1 MAYVFSDNAQIV
13 LNFLKSNPTVD
24 MTAAEIA
31 EAVGLTSR
39 TVNGVVTGLSSRR
52 KPALAYREA
61 VELEGKTVKYVRLTD
76 EGMAVDPLAEKA
88 E

>member
-13 LNFLKSNPTVD
+13 LNFLKSNPAVD

-39 TVNGVVTGLSSRR
+39 TVNGVVTSLSRR

-76 EGMAVDPLAEKA
+76 EGMVVDPLAEKA

>member
-13 LNFLKSNPTVD
+13 LNFLKSNPAVD
-24 MTAAEIA
+24 MTASEIA

-39 TVNGVVTGLSSRR
+39 TVNGVVTGLARR

-61 VELEGKTVKYVRLTD
+61 VELDGKTVKYVRLTE
-76 EGMAVDPLAEKA
+76 EGEAVDPLAEKA

>member
-39 TVNGVVTGLSSRR
+39 TVNGVVTSLSRR